1 MNIFCLGTNIYGFER
16 PGIGSNLIAMFGMG
30 VFCFLLLLIVEYRIH
45 QRFIYFILSFV
56 KRNPEP
62 MEIKLDV
69 KDNDV
74 INERNRINQ
83 MTTDDYK
90 MYSLIL
96 KELTKFYGNF
106 LAVNQISVAVESAE
120 CFGLIGVNGAGKTT
134 TFKML
139 TGDEKI
145 SGGGAYVRGISLKSR
160 MPDVHKMIGYC
171 PQFDALI
178 DDLTGAETLDIFA
191 RLRGIRPEDI
201 PTISQ
206 QLAIDFKFLKHLNKK
221 SGQYSGGNKR
231 KLSAAVAMLGNPVI
245 VYLGLG

>member
-1 MNIFCLGTNIYGFER
+1 
-16 PGIGSNLIAMFGMG
+16 MG
-30 VFCFLLLLIVEYRIH
+30 VFCFLLLLIVDYRLH

-56 KRNPEP
+56 KQNQEQIE
-62 MEIKLDV
+62 MKLDV

-74 INERNRINQ
+74 INEKIKINQ
-83 MTTDDYK
+83 MTSDDFKSYN
-90 MYSLIL
+90 LIL
-96 KELTKFYGNF
+96 NGLTKFYGKF
-106 LAVNQISVAVESAE
+106 LAVDQISIAVENAE
-120 CFGLIGVNGAGKTT
+120 CFGLLGVNGAGKTT

-145 SGGGAYVRGISLKSR
+145 SGGEAYVRGVSLKSH

-178 DDLTGAETLDIFA
+178 EDLTGAETLDIFA
-191 RLRGIRPEDI
+191 RLRGIRSEDI

-221 SGQYSGGNKR
+221 SGKYSGGNKR
-231 KLSAAVAMLGNPVI
+231 KLSTAVAMLGNPVVI
-245 VYLGLG
+245 FLGLFRKIVVRIQF